1 MSALA
6 AENNAVN
13 LSQGFPDFPIDPS
26 LADALRKA
34 VDTHNQYAPMPGYPR
49 LRALIADQVKT
60 TYQRDVDPESELT
73 LTAGATQAIYTA
85 VMATVSNGDE
95 VIIFTPAYDCYEPP
109 VIHAGGVVR
118 HCPLNPEDFS
128 VNWDHFRSLLSPN
141 TRLVILNTPHNPT
154 GTTWSSSDMKTLE
167 ELVEQHNLY
176 VISDEVYEYICFD
189 PAGHQSANHYPALR
203 ERSFIISSFGK
214 TFHITGWKTGYC
226 VAPKPMTQAFRNVH
240 QYLVFSVNSVA
251 QRALELYM
259 EQGERVSG
267 LADYYRTKRDRM
279 AQHLS
284 NSRFTLLDCMGTY
297 FMLLDYSEI
306 SDESDIDFAKRLTV
320 EHKIATI
327 PISVFSPKET
337 TEKRVRLCFAK
348 QDSTLDK
355 AAEILCKI

>member
-6 AENNAVN
+6 AEKNAVN
-13 LSQGFPDFPIDPS
+13 LSQGFPDFPIDTS

-34 VDTHNQYAPMPGYPR
+34 VGTHNQYAPMPGYPR
-49 LRALIADQVKT
+49 LRELIGEQVEN
-60 TYQRDVDPESELT
+60 TYERTVNPDTEITV
-73 LTAGATQAIYTA
+73 TAGATQAIYTA
-85 VMATVSNGDE
+85 VMAVIEPGDE
-95 VIIFTPAYDCYEPP
+95 AIIFTPAYDCYAPP
-109 VIHAGGVVR
+109 VIHAGGKVK
-118 HCPLNPEDFS
+118 HCPLDPTGFS
-128 VNWDHFRSLLSPN
+128 VDWDYFRALLTSN
-141 TRLVILNTPHNPT
+141 TRLIIFNTPHNPT
-154 GTTWSSSDMKTLE
+154 GTTWKEDDLRTLE
-167 ELVEQHNLY
+167 KLAAQHNFY

-226 VAPKPMTQAFRNVH
+226 VAPEPMTQAFRNVH

-259 EQGERVSG
+259 EQGDRVSG

-320 EHKIATI
+320 EQKIATI
-327 PISVFSPKET
+327 PISVFSPEET
-337 TEKRVRLCFAK
+337 TKKRVRLCFAK
-348 QDSTLDK
+348 QDETLDK
-355 AAEILCKI
+355 AADILCRI